1 MYLTS
6 GQVEAGHGCP
16 ITMTF
21 AAVPALRTTPELAD
35 EWVPSCCAAEYDPDL
50 RAGQDARPSAAWR

>member
-1 MYLTS
+1 MHSLPWTSSEANPHVARAAMYLTS

-35 EWVPSCCAAEYDPDL
+35 EWVPKL
-50 RAGQDARPSAAWR
+50 